1 VSSNPTTTNG
11 DGAPGTA
18 LALVAPQP
26 VAQVTDQQAMTEAQ
40 QVDPAAAKQI
50 QATVSSYVDQL
61 VQLDPHSPAFD
72 GKVTAVQN
80 LGDADIRASAAVSN
94 RLLQEPAKAMDS
106 GPLSKTSDVSNNLV
120 KLRRTVEDLDP
131 QRQGLLSKK
140 TLFGVIPFGN
150 RLRDYFAKYESSQ
163 HNIDAIIQSLYRGQ
177 DELRQDNAA
186 LEQEKTNVWA
196 IKDKLQQY
204 LYMSAQLDTALT
216 AKIATLQSTDPDKAK
231 ALQED
236 VLFYVRQKRQD
247 LLTQLAVNMQG
258 YLAMDL
264 IRKSNLELIKGVDRA
279 TTTTVSALRTA
290 VIVAQALNNQKLV
303 LDQINALNTTTGNL
317 IESTSELLKQQ
328 TSQVYQQAASS
339 TINIQQLQTAF
350 NNIYAAMD
358 SIDAYKL
365 NALDS
370 MKQTIDALS
379 TQVTKAQ
386 SYLDRARASS
396 PSDSPALSAGDLAI
410 PAAQNS

>member
-1 VSSNPTTTNG
+1 VSDQTATNPDTSAN
-11 DGAPGTA
+11 TA
-18 LALVAPQP
+18 LALVPPAP
-26 VAQVTDQQAMTEAQ
+26 VAAVTDQQALAQAQ

-50 QATVSSYVDQL
+50 QATVAGYVDQL
-61 VQLDPHSPAFD
+61 VALDEHSPDFD
-72 GKVTAVQN
+72 SKVQAIHD

-94 RLLQEPAKAMDS
+94 RLLQEPAKAMNS

-150 RLRDYFAKYESSQ
+150 KLRDYFAKYESSQ
-163 HNIDAIIQSLYRGQ
+163 RNIDAIIQSLYRGQ

-204 LYMSAQLDTALT
+204 LYMSAQLDSALT
-216 AKIATLQSTDPDKAK
+216 AKIAALQATDPDKAK
-231 ALQED
+231 ALNED

-303 LDQINALNTTTGNL
+303 LDQIDALNTTTGNL
-317 IESTSELLKQQ
+317 IESTSELLKEQ
-328 TSQVYQQAASS
+328 TGKVYDQAASS
-339 TINIQQLQTAF
+339 TINLQQLQTAF
-350 NNIYAAMD
+350 NNIYQTMD
-358 SIDAYKL
+358 SIDTFKL
-365 NALDS
+365 QALDS
-370 MKQTIDALS
+370 MKQTIDGL
-379 TQVTKAQ
+379 TTEVNKAQ
-386 SYLDRARASS
+386 TYLDRAKASS
-396 PSDSPALSAGDLAI
+396 QNEAQASGDLAI
-410 PAAQNS
+410 PAASS

>member
-1 VSSNPTTTNG
+1 MSDQTTAAGNTDSS
-11 DGAPGTA
+11 TA

-26 VAQVTDQQAMTEAQ
+26 VAQVTDQQALAQAQ

-50 QATVSSYVDQL
+50 QATVSSYIDQL
-61 VQLDPHSPAFD
+61 VALDPHSPDFD
-72 GKVTAVQN
+72 SKVQAIHS

-94 RLLQEPAKAMDS
+94 RLLQQPAKAMES

-177 DELRQDNAA
+177 DELRQDDAS
-186 LEQEKTNVWA
+186 LEQEKANVWA

-216 AKIATLQSTDPDKAK
+216 AKIAALQSTDPDKAK

-264 IRKSNLELIKGVDRA
+264 IRKSNMELIKGVDRA

-303 LDQINALNTTTGNL
+303 LDQITALNTTTGNL
-317 IESTSELLKQQ
+317 IESTSQLLKEQ
-328 TSQVYQQAASS
+328 TAKVYDQAASS
-339 TINIQQLQTAF
+339 TIDIQQLQTAF
-350 NNIYAAMD
+350 DNIYQTMD
-358 SIDAYKL
+358 SIDTFKL
-365 NALDS
+365 KALDS
-370 MKQTIDALS
+370 MKVTIDALS

-386 SYLDRARASS
+386 TYLDRAKASS
-396 PSDSPALSAGDLAI
+396 QNEAQAAAGDLAI
-410 PAAQNS
+410 PAASA

>member
-1 VSSNPTTTNG
+1 VSSNPPTTNG
-11 DGAPGTA
+11 DGGASTA

-26 VAQVTDQQAMTEAQ
+26 VAQVTDQQAMAEAQ

-61 VQLDPHSPAFD
+61 VQLDPHSPDFD
-72 GKVTAVQN
+72 GKVTAVQT

-94 RLLQEPAKAMDS
+94 RLLQQPAKAMDS
-106 GPLSKTSDVSNNLV
+106 GPLSKTSEVSASLV

-140 TLFGVIPFGN
+140 TLFGIIPFGN

-186 LEQEKTNVWA
+186 LEQEKANVWA

-264 IRKSNLELIKGVDRA
+264 IRRSNLELIKGVDRA

-328 TSQVYQQAASS
+328 TSQVYEQAASS

-379 TQVTKAQ
+379 TEVTKAQ
-386 SYLDRARASS
+386 AYLDRARASS
-396 PSDSPALSAGDLAI
+396 PSDSPTPSAGDLAI
-410 PAAQNS
+410 PAAQSS

>member
-1 VSSNPTTTNG
+1 MSDQTATNA
-11 DGAPGTA
+11 GAGSGTA

-50 QATVSSYVDQL
+50 QATVTSYVDQL
-61 VQLDPHSPAFD
+61 VTLDEHSPDFD
-72 GKVTAVQN
+72 RKVEAIHS

-94 RLLQEPAKAMDS
+94 RLLQQPAKAMDS

-131 QRQGLLSKK
+131 SRQGLLSKK
-140 TLFGVIPFGN
+140 TLFGIIPFGN

-163 HNIDAIIQSLYRGQ
+163 RNIDAIIQSLYRGQ
-177 DELRQDNAA
+177 DELRQDNAS
-186 LEQEKTNVWA
+186 LEQEKQNVWA

-204 LYMSAQLDTALT
+204 LYMSAQLDSALT
-216 AKIATLQSTDPDKAK
+216 AKIASLQTTDPDKAK
-231 ALQED
+231 ALNED

-258 YLAMDL
+258 YLAMNL
-264 IRKSNLELIKGVDRA
+264 IRNSNLELIKGVDRA

-303 LDQINALNTTTGNL
+303 LDQIDALNTTTGNL
-317 IESTSELLKQQ
+317 IESTSQLLKEQ
-328 TSQVYQQAASS
+328 TGKVYDQAASS
-339 TINIQQLQTAF
+339 TINLQQLQTAF
-350 NNIYAAMD
+350 NNIYETMD
-358 SIDAYKL
+358 SIDTFKL
-365 NALDS
+365 QALDS
-370 MKQTIDALS
+370 MKQTIDGL
-379 TQVTKAQ
+379 TTEVNKAQ
-386 SYLDRARASS
+386 TYLDRAKASS
-396 PSDSPALSAGDLAI
+396 QNEAQASGDLAI
-410 PAAQNS
+410 PAASS